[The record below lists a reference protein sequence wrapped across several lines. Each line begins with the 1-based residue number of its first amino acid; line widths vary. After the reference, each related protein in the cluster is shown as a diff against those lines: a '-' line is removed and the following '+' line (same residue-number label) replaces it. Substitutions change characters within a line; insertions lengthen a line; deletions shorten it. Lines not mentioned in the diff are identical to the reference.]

1 MSSSPVPA
9 NSAAG
14 VSQQPLSP
22 PPAPEPATPAPPPAP
37 EPTPASVL
45 PAAPA
50 PATPDLAT
58 ADLTATDLATP
69 DLATPDL
76 ATPDLATADLT
87 TADLAAPDPVRPRP
101 ALPGLPTPGPVGPGS
116 SRPGPAGAG
125 SLSPELAPPGTVTP
139 APAARG
145 SARRRRRVDGYS
157 VAALVTGILAL
168 VPFAL
173 CFAVA
178 GLVRT
183 RRGRRAG
190 RAAAIGGLVLACA
203 WAVAGAAV
211 AAVLLN
217 LTPGQAP
224 HPRPLRGTVFGL
236 RAGQCANTARNG
248 VDAARAVPCAEPHQ
262 VEIYATFRLAGAA
275 WPGTAALGQRASLG
289 CLDRVGGYLNPGL
302 LGTSLTGS
310 YVYPDEGAWAAGERT
325 VVCEI
330 RGTSGPLT
338 GSVRGLGRTPA

>member
-1 MSSSPVPA
+1 
-9 NSAAG
+9 
-14 VSQQPLSP
+14 
-22 PPAPEPATPAPPPAP
+22 
-37 EPTPASVL
+37 
-45 PAAPA
+45 
-50 PATPDLAT
+50 
-58 ADLTATDLATP
+58 
-69 DLATPDL
+69 
-76 ATPDLATADLT
+76 
-87 TADLAAPDPVRPRP
+87 
-101 ALPGLPTPGPVGPGS
+101 
-116 SRPGPAGAG
+116 
-125 SLSPELAPPGTVTP
+125 
-139 APAARG
+139 
-145 SARRRRRVDGYS
+145 
-157 VAALVTGILAL
+157 
-168 VPFAL
+168 
-173 CFAVA
+173 
-178 GLVRT
+178 
-183 RRGRRAG
+183 
-190 RAAAIGGLVLACA
+190 
-203 WAVAGAAV
+203 
-211 AAVLLN
+211 

-289 CLDRVGGYLNPGL
+289 CLDRVGGYLDPGL